1 LFIGLDVDI
10 PLISRCF
17 QCSKLH
23 NFHTTLQSFF
33 PRQVREIWCSK
44 PSILIYKSFSHYW
57 FSSLSSN
64 TNINISIKRLESMLA
79 VAIINMK
86 KWSFVFGLLIWKN
99 WSLLSMLN
107 QVRELCPAVFNATF
121 NHISVI
127 SWQSNWS
134 HEIQHMLIHS
144 T

>member
-1 LFIGLDVDI
+1 MIRILQRFKKIIYYKWL
-10 PLISRCF
+10 
-17 QCSKLH
+17 SK
-23 NFHTTLQSFF
+23 
-33 PRQVREIWCSK
+33 VREIWCSK

-134 HEIQHMLIHS
+134 HEIQHMLIH
-144 T
+144 TIYLICQNDQNTPKI